1 MARGGGS
8 GQNEASGHP
17 ASSPREKVR
26 KTALAN
32 KKACS
37 HCSQVKSAKDFP
49 PNRRTLDR
57 LSSWCQA
64 CHVEA
69 TREWRSRRKA
79 AERVASRKRLEEHLA
94 KLREQS
100 AARADRTLTVT
111 AAALPQAF
119 RRHSLRCQTFT
130 QSTSVT
136 SGSGVAASQSFVESQ
151 PHACMV
157 SARYICWSP
166 ESKRG

>member
-1 MARGGGS
+1 MAFTQEGCRARGLA
-8 GQNEASGHP
+8 EASGG
-17 ASSPREKVR
+17 A
-26 KTALAN
+26 
-32 KKACS
+32 
-37 HCSQVKSAKDFP
+37 
-49 PNRRTLDR
+49 
-57 LSSWCQA
+57 
-64 CHVEA
+64 
-69 TREWRSRRKA
+69 
-79 AERVASRKRLEEHLA
+79 LA

-100 AARADRTLTVT
+100 PARRERIASSPES